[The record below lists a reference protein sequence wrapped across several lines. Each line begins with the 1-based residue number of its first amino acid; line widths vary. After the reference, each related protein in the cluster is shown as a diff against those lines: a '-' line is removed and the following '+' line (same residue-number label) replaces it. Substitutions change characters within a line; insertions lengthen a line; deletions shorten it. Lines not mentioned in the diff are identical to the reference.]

1 MAAVTVR
8 WRAALF
14 DDSQIWK
21 EIQTWH
27 WQELDCSKKILVK
40 KEMRITMKIGKNIFT
55 KDIVKFLKAESRVLP
70 PTPAPP
76 ARSGVTICLSVKSPR

>member
-8 WRAALF
+8 WRAAHF

-40 KEMRITMKIGKNIFT
+40 KEMRITMKLEKIY
-55 KDIVKFLKAESRVLP
+55 LP
-70 PTPAPP
+70 KI
-76 ARSGVTICLSVKSPR
+76 SLSF

>member
-8 WRAALF
+8 LRAALF

-21 EIQTWH
+21 KIQTWH

-40 KEMRITMKIGKNIFT
+40 KEMRITMKLEKNIY
-55 KDIVKFLKAESRVLP
+55 LP
-70 PTPAPP
+70 KI
-76 ARSGVTICLSVKSPR
+76 SLSF

>member
-8 WRAALF
+8 WRAARF

-40 KEMRITMKIGKNIFT
+40 KEMRITMKLEKIY
-55 KDIVKFLKAESRVLP
+55 LP
-70 PTPAPP
+70 KI
-76 ARSGVTICLSVKSPR
+76 SLSF